1 MWIWCGVLGETR
13 GVPRMI
19 VPQPAFQL
27 EILYIHHD
35 WVHHDW
41 FWLLFFFSLRNIS
54 PLTPSIAFSCDFLC
68 SNLVECLLMKFCT
81 MTLNWESFS
90 LKLFSLQLV
99 KWYRVLVCL
108 KKYFFFGED
117 AMHTYR
123 HSWILLCTM
132 ALIYAKMP
140 AQHGDDICICMK
152 SRPFLNQSKQRYLQ
166 SYLT

>member
-1 MWIWCGVLGETR
+1 MNLVWGFRGNKGCTTYDCPSASISTRDSIYTPWLGAPWLVLTAFFFFLKEHLTFDSFNCLFLWL
-13 GVPRMI
+13 PL
-19 VPQPAFQL
+19 FQL
-27 EILYIHHD
+27 SGMPFNEILYHD
-35 WVHHDW
+35 IK
-41 FWLLFFFSLRNIS
+41 LR
-54 PLTPSIAFSCDFLC
+54 
-68 SNLVECLLMKFCT
+68 
-81 MTLNWESFS
+81 ESFS